1 VSIAPLR
8 LDGAIADHSVTLDWL
23 TPLDLHRQELTVRT
37 VLRDGTWHV
46 APTVLRPV
54 QTPLLLQ
61 RQESL
66 DLNVVG
72 RRQPRPETDLHRDR
86 LDRPRIAVSGARLVR
101 HGDRFAVV
109 GQVTNADADPAHV
122 TVLADLFGA
131 GLGLGH
137 EAAGLVNAH
146 RLLAAEAAGFRID
159 FEGVL
164 SLQDARA
171 DGEYDPTLFV
181 PPEFAEPPQTA
192 TVTARALVTGGG
204 LYRGVALN
212 GIRIKVEDGALIV
225 TGLAVNTGTE
235 TASIVGLNFLL
246 YGPDARP
253 LWADTGFVE
262 TNIYPGQSAPFR
274 FALPIGTEIT
284 IIAEVPED
292 AITANGR
299 AQEPDL
305 ALPGA
310 ADGTIPLDPG
320 TGYSHLRILPTS
332 MTHDPLF

>member
-1 VSIAPLR
+1 V
-8 LDGAIADHSVTLDWL
+8 ADL
-23 TPLDLHRQELTVRT
+23 
-37 VLRDGTWHV
+37 
-46 APTVLRPV
+46 
-54 QTPLLLQ
+54 
-61 RQESL
+61 
-66 DLNVVG
+66 
-72 RRQPRPETDLHRDR
+72 
-86 LDRPRIAVSGARLVR
+86 SGA
-101 HGDRFAVV
+101 
-109 GQVTNADADPAHV
+109 GQ
-122 TVLADLFGA
+122 
-131 GLGLGH
+131 GLGH

-181 PPEFAEPPQTA
+181 PPEFAEPPETA
-192 TVTARALVTGGG
+192 TVSARALVTGRD

-212 GIRIKVEDGALIV
+212 GIRTTVKDGALIV

-235 TASIVGLNFLL
+235 TASIVGLNLLL
-246 YGPDARP
+246 YGPDGRP
-253 LWADTGFVE
+253 LWVDTGFVD

-274 FALPIGTEIT
+274 LALPLGSDVAV
-284 IIAEVPED
+284 IADVPEN
-292 AITANGR
+292 AINANGR

-310 ADGTIPLDPG
+310 ADGSIPLDPG